1 MKNNYPIKKK
11 TNFASNNDKQ
21 ETANLLEDYDNV
33 EVLVLTKGMS
43 KDEWIMDSGCTFH
56 MTPIKDWFLDLE
68 HINGG
73 IVLMSND
80 KSCEDTCV
88 GAIKF
93 KLVDGSIKIL
103 SDVRLV
109 PKLRRNLISLGLL
122 DPYCYTYKYKK
133 GVLKIMKGTL
143 VVMRAKLINGLYIL
157 ERSIIGDS
165 MTTESD
171 KIDETLLWH
180 KR

>member
-1 MKNNYPIKKK
+1 MVTP
-11 TNFASNNDKQ
+11 TN
-21 ETANLLEDYDNV
+21 
-33 EVLVLTKGMS
+33 
-43 KDEWIMDSGCTFH
+43 I
-56 MTPIKDWFLDLE
+56 
-68 HINGG
+68 
-73 IVLMSND
+73 
-80 KSCEDTCV
+80 
-88 GAIKF
+88 
-93 KLVDGSIKIL
+93 
-103 SDVRLV
+103 
-109 PKLRRNLISLGLL
+109 
-122 DPYCYTYKYKK
+122 KK